1 MEFTIKAGSPE
12 KLKSGCIVVGILAGG
27 ELSSAAR
34 ALDEASD
41 GAISAIIGRGDLDD
55 KAGAT
60 LMLHAL
66 PGLATPRVLL
76 VSLGKRDELSD
87 KAYRDAVAAAARQL
101 AGSVAAEAAF
111 CLAEIELPKRD
122 LAWRLAQAA
131 QILQDSTYRCDE
143 LKSKK
148 DESKK
153 GVRKLTFVVKNKAG
167 EQHEQAIRRGEAIA
181 EGMALAKTLGN
192 LPGNVCTFA
201 IPVTPFP
208 PLSIRES
215 IMDKMKKPP
224 CGGFPMR
231 GYPRLLLW
239 LLYHTIKNSYNQEK
253 YWKSTLY
260 GHV

>member
-12 KLKSGCIVVGILAGG
+12 KLKSGCVVAGVLAGG
-27 ELSSAAR
+27 ELSAAAL
-34 ALDEASD
+34 ALDEACD
-41 GAISAIIGRGDLDD
+41 GAISTILGRGELDD

-87 KAYRDAVAAAARQL
+87 KAYRDAVTAAARQL
-101 AGSVAAEAAF
+101 AGSVASDAAF

-131 QILQDSTYRCDE
+131 QILKDSTYRCDE

-153 GVRKLTFVVKNKAG
+153 GVRKLTFVVKNKEIGRA
-167 EQHEQAIRRGEAIA
+167 
-181 EGMALAKTLGN
+181 
-192 LPGNVCTFA
+192 
-201 IPVTPFP
+201 
-208 PLSIRES
+208 
-215 IMDKMKKPP
+215 
-224 CGGFPMR
+224 
-231 GYPRLLLW
+231 
-239 LLYHTIKNSYNQEK
+239 
-253 YWKSTLY
+253 
-260 GHV
+260 HV

>member
-1 MEFTIKAGSPE
+1 MSERC
-12 KLKSGCIVVGILAGG
+12 LKPRPPSLGAV
-27 ELSSAAR
+27 
-34 ALDEASD
+34 SD
-41 GAISAIIGRGDLDD
+41 GAISTILGRGELDD

-143 LKSKK
+143 LTSKK

-192 LPGNVCTFA
+192 LPGNVCTPGYLVTTA
-201 IPVTPFP
+201 RKLAKDHKPVEAGADVGYAENVDQELGQFKG
-208 PLSIRES
+208 
-215 IMDKMKKPP
+215 D
-224 CGGFPMR
+224 R
-231 GYPRLLLW
+231 GQDG
-239 LLYHTIKNSYNQEK
+239 SA
-253 YWKSTLY
+253 
-260 GHV
+260 

>member
-12 KLKSGCIVVGILAGG
+12 KLKNGCVVAGVLAGG
-27 ELSSAAR
+27 ELGAAAR
-34 ALDEASD
+34 ALDVACD
-41 GAISAIIGRGDLDD
+41 GAISSILARGELDD

-87 KAYRDAVAAAARQL
+87 KAYRDAVAAAAKQL
-101 AGSVAAEAAF
+101 AGSAASDAAF

-131 QILQDSTYRCDE
+131 QILKDSTYRCDE

-153 GVRKLTFVVKNKAG
+153 GVRKLVFVVKNKAG
-167 EQHEQAIRRGEAIA
+167 EQLEHAVRRGEVVGFAGLMGAGRTELARSVFGRSFGIWRWCLRGWVFAHGRPVYRSVAFDALSAIFLSTGA
-181 EGMALAKTLGN
+181 NEGQD
-192 LPGNVCTFA
+192 PFA
-201 IPVTPFP
+201 QRT
-208 PLSIRES
+208 
-215 IMDKMKKPP
+215 
-224 CGGFPMR
+224 GQG
-231 GYPRLLLW
+231 
-239 LLYHTIKNSYNQEK
+239 
-253 YWKSTLY
+253 
-260 GHV
+260 